1 MKLNELIEKYGEY
14 EVKEGFMDLLE
25 KPKPKSVYDLKSGDR
40 YFFLTASGII
50 QGAFWHDDISDHNR
64 LSIGNISLT
73 EEAAEFARERLEVI
87 AELKRYAKEFSDED
101 WEQNNCVR
109 KYYIYYNWS
118 KGKIFDN
125 YNYFAPYG
133 NQLLFES
140 GEKAQ
145 EAIAAVGEERIKKYY
160 FGVKG

>member
-1 MKLNELIEKYGEY
+1 MKLSELMEQCGEY
-14 EVKEGFMDLLE
+14 EVKEGFMDFLE

-87 AELKRYAKEFSDED
+87 AELKRYAKEFSYEE
-101 WEQNNCVR
+101 WRSANTQ
-109 KYYIYYNWS
+109 KYYLCYNWTN
-118 KGKIFDN
+118 DEVN
-125 YNYFAPYG
+125 TDYNYFSSYG

-145 EAIAAVGEERIKKYY
+145 EAIDAVGEERIKKYY
-160 FGVKG
+160 FGVKE

>member
-1 MKLNELIEKYGEY
+1 MKLNELMEKYGEY

-25 KPKPKSVYDLKSGDR
+25 KPKPKNVWDLKSGDR

-87 AELKRYAKEFSDED
+87 AELKRYAKEFSDEEWSND
-101 WEQNNCVR
+101 FYV
-109 KYYIYYNWS
+109 KYYIAYECSRKEIVFLSTVTTNR
-118 KGKIFDN
+118 GDI
-125 YNYFAPYG
+125 YFC
-133 NQLLFES
+133 EK
-140 GEKAQ
+140 EKAK
-145 EAIAAVGEERIKKYY
+145 EAVDAIGEERIKKYY